1 MAPGIQQTR
10 PLEAGISAEK
20 TRVLIVDDHTMFREG
35 LRTILEQQDDVC
47 VVGEAKDGVEAIKK
61 VAELQPDVV
70 LMDITMPI
78 MGGVEA
84 CRQIT
89 AQDQRVG
96 IIVLTMHRED
106 KYAFEALKAGA
117 RSYVVKDKSADELL
131 GTIRAVHRG
140 EAVIDPL
147 IATNLLA
154 EFRSLAE
161 RQSDRSFADLSE
173 REAKILQLV
182 AQGLTNKQI
191 AEALG
196 LAEQTIKNN
205 LSTIFQKL
213 HVNNRAKAVASAI
226 HEGLISVD

>member
-1 MAPGIQQTR
+1 M
-10 PLEAGISAEK
+10 SVEK
-20 TRVLIVDDHTMFREG
+20 IRVLMADDHTMFRQG
-35 LRTILEQQDDVC
+35 LRTIIDQQPDLY

-61 VAELQPDVV
+61 AAELQPDVV
-70 LMDITMPI
+70 LMDITMPV
-78 MGGVEA
+78 MGGMEA

-106 KYAFEALKAGA
+106 TYAFEAIKAGA
-117 RSYVVKDKSADELL
+117 RGYVVKDSSVDELFRA
-131 GTIRAVHRG
+131 IRAVHQG
-140 EAVIDPL
+140 EALIDQA
-147 IATNLLA
+147 IATNLLE

-161 RQSDRSFADLSE
+161 RNSDKNFVGLSE
-173 REAKILQLV
+173 REIEILHLV

-191 AEALG
+191 AEALC

-213 HVNNRAKAVASAI
+213 HVNNRAEAVASAI
-226 HEGLISVD
+226 QEGLISSG